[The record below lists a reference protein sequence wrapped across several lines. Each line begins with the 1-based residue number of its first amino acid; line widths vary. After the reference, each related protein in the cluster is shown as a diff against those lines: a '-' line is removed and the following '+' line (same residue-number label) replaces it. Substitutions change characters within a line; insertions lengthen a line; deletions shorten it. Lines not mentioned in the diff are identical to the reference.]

1 MGTEPQIIDSNP
13 APSETSEPL
22 SPQNTQIKPTS
33 GRGKNPN
40 SLANLRPWPKGVS
53 GNPKGYRSKIPGAM
67 ERLARKKKEADKLA
81 LAQFRMAQ
89 DPENPRSVSAAQL
102 ILDRV
107 EGPVTQRIETASVS
121 LNISVSEQE
130 SALATLALLRSTTEG
145 RED

>member
-1 MGTEPQIIDSNP
+1 
-13 APSETSEPL
+13 
-22 SPQNTQIKPTS
+22 
-33 GRGKNPN
+33 
-40 SLANLRPWPKGVS
+40 
-53 GNPKGYRSKIPGAM
+53 M